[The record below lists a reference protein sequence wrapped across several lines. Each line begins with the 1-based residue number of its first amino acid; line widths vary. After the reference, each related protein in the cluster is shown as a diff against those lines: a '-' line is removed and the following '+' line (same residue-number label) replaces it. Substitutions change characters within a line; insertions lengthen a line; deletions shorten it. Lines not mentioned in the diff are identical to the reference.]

1 MTSKPQLTTTKQQQ
15 INIGVSNTYLL
26 TPPKS
31 ATIDSTTA
39 KNHHLQRTPT
49 TQTTTTSYTPIRG
62 GGQQYYRSRALTPSV
77 SPPQTTSATK
87 SSLKTLNTSSN
98 ASTASG
104 TQPQHQHVARINM
117 LTAASSSGGLD
128 VPPKPPR
135 RSSLRI
141 NY

>member
-1 MTSKPQLTTTKQQQ
+1 MASKPQLTTSKQQQ

-31 ATIDSTTA
+31 ATIDASTA
-39 KNHHLQRTPT
+39 KSHHLQRTPT

-87 SSLKTLNTSSN
+87 SSLKTLNTSST
-98 ASTASG
+98 STG